1 MTLRRQCRLS
11 LSLCSIC
18 HILCDPVSKIKTTLH
33 WTHHECFGRQRGSE
47 KREIEQSPMKKKFRD
62 STISRENLDEV
73 IANGVKLALKEKQST
88 LNSVVNSAVRD
99 AMDSMLIPAL
109 RELREDMQATNK
121 SVKELREE
129 FEAIVTT
136 AKQTRDRVDSIQA
149 DAHEDRRTVTDLR
162 NKLERLTE
170 KMTDIEDRG
179 RRNNVRLVGLP
190 EGTEGTNAASFLR
203 VNLSKWIP
211 SLRGRDIEIDR
222 AHRVYDGGRGSDRP
236 RTLIFRVLRWHDR
249 SKILKGARQ
258 AYPVKCA
265 QDNVTLLFFPDFS
278 PATAIRR
285 KAFNPVLKK
294 MTALGLQP
302 FLIYPAVIKLRH
314 KGEKRSYDSPQK
326 AEDFISSLSQ
336 QQTYADALRGG
347 GGGTAAAVSP
357 ARREGLVGQDGGGPS
372 CPGGDGGRMDMDT
385 C

>member
-1 MTLRRQCRLS
+1 MSASADKGDR
-11 LSLCSIC
+11 
-18 HILCDPVSKIKTTLH
+18 
-33 WTHHECFGRQRGSE
+33 

-62 STISRENLDEV
+62 STISRENLDDA
-73 IANGVKLALKEKQST
+73 IANDVKLALKEQQST

-109 RELREDMQATNK
+109 RELHEDMQATNK
-121 SVKELREE
+121 SVKELRKE

-136 AKQTRDRVDSIQA
+136 AKQTRDRVDSVQA
-149 DAHEDRRTVTDLR
+149 DAREDRRAVTDLR

-170 KMTDIEDRG
+170 TMTDIEDRG

-190 EGTEGTNAASFLR
+190 EGAEGTNAAGFLR

-222 AHRVYDGGRGSDRP
+222 AHCVYDGGRGSDRP

-249 SKILKGARQ
+249 SEILKGARQ

-314 KGEKRSYDSPQK
+314 KGEQKSFDSPQK
-326 AEDFISSLSQ
+326 AEDFTSSLSQ
-336 QQTYADALRGG
+336 QQTYADALRG
-347 GGGTAAAVSP
+347 AAGERLAVSP
-357 ARREGLVGQDGGGPS
+357 ARWEKLDGRDGHGPS